1 MKYTRVNQST
11 PQSMRLQS
19 VGWVQGQP
27 AANIKKGDFLMWN
40 FGCKTEIK
48 AVRDVSAKSIEVDEM
63 DGGKIYTRRFL
74 KTRLVCILEK

>member
-40 FGCKTEIK
+40 FGSKSEVSEVRQIGTKFVEI
-48 AVRDVSAKSIEVDEM
+48 DVYH
-63 DGGKIYTRRFL
+63 DGKLYKRKLL